1 MRKITVL
8 KDGWK
13 FVKQADN
20 AEQAV
25 CAQSETV
32 SLPHTWNAVDG
43 QDGGNDYY
51 RGTCWYVR
59 ELSGEETEGERLFLE
74 FAGAAMSADVYLN
87 GIKLA
92 HHDGGYSAFRCELTG
107 HLAEKNVLGYPSIT
121 ATPGRFTHR
130 RQTLP
135 STAVCIVRSA

>member
-13 FVKQADN
+13 FLKADIPCET
-20 AEQAV
+20 AMEYA
-25 CAQSETV
+25 AQGETV

-43 QDGGNDYY
+43 QDGGNDYH

-59 ELSGEETEGERLFLE
+59 ELSAEETEGERLFLE

-87 GIKLA
+87 GKHLV
-92 HHDGGYSAFRCELTG
+92 HHDGG
-107 HLAEKNVLGYPSIT
+107 
-121 ATPGRFTHR
+121 
-130 RQTLP
+130 TLP
-135 STAVCIVRSA
+135 DGGCYFHSGI